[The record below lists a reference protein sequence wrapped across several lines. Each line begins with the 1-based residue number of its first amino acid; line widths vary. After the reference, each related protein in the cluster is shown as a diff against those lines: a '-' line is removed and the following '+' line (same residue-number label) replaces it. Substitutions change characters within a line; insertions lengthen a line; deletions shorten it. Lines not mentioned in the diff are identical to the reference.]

1 MDLGTIVLLILA
13 GLTRASVL
21 FVVAAGLTLVFGVL
35 RVINLAHGSLY
46 MIGAFLATMFV
57 VQASPFPTFWLAVP
71 LVPII
76 VGAVGLVVEWGVL
89 RRIYRKAHELQ
100 LLGTFA
106 LILVF
111 ADLTKIVWG
120 RQYRSISLPEP
131 FSGAVNIAGQP
142 FPAYN
147 LFVIVWAP
155 LLALALWYT
164 VEKTSLGRM
173 IRAAVSDPEMLE
185 ILGINI
191 PRVFTIVFVIG
202 AGLAG
207 LAGVL
212 VAPLGSV
219 GLGMD
224 VEVLIEAFIV
234 AVIGGLGSFPGAL
247 LGAGIIGL
255 MHSFGINIS
264 SRLGIALP
272 FVAMVIVLVL
282 RPWGLFGQPER

>member
-1 MDLGTIVLLILA
+1 MDLGTIVLVVLA

-46 MIGAFLATMFV
+46 MVGAFLATTFV
-57 VQASPFPTFWLAVP
+57 VRSAPFPTFWLAVP
-71 LVPII
+71 LVPLL
-76 VGAVGLVVEWGVL
+76 VGGLALPIELGVL

-100 LLGTFA
+100 LLATFA

-111 ADLTKIVWG
+111 ADVVKLLWG

-131 FSGAVNIAGQP
+131 LHGSVVIAGQA

-155 LLALALWYT
+155 LLAVGLWYL
-164 VEKTSLGRM
+164 VERTALGRL

-185 ILGINI
+185 VLGINI
-191 PRVFTIVFVIG
+191 PRVFTAVFVIG
-202 AGLAG
+202 AALAG

-247 LGAGIIGL
+247 LGASIIGL
-255 MHSFGINIS
+255 MHSFGITVAP
-264 SRLGIALP
+264 RLAIAFSFL
-272 FVAMVIVLVL
+272 AMVIVLII
-282 RPWGLFGQPER
+282 RPSGLLGKPER

>member
-1 MDLGTIVLLILA
+1 
-13 GLTRASVL
+13 
-21 FVVAAGLTLVFGVL
+21 
-35 RVINLAHGSLY
+35 
-46 MIGAFLATMFV
+46 
-57 VQASPFPTFWLAVP
+57 VP
-71 LVPII
+71 VVPII
-76 VGAVGLVVEWGVL
+76 VGLVGLTMEVIVL

-100 LLGTFA
+100 LLATFA

-111 ADLTKIVWG
+111 GDLAKITWG
-120 RQYRSISLPEP
+120 RQYRSIPLPAP
-131 FSGAVNIAGQP
+131 FEGPVNIAGQP
-142 FPAYN
+142 FPSYN
-147 LFVIVWAP
+147 LFVIIWAP

-164 VEKTSLGRM
+164 VEKTSLGQM

-191 PRVFTIVFVIG
+191 PRVFTVVFVIG
-202 AGLAG
+202 AALAG

-255 MHSFGINIS
+255 LHSFGITIAP
-264 SRLGIALP
+264 RLAIAFSFL
-272 FVAMVIVLVL
+272 AMVVVLVI